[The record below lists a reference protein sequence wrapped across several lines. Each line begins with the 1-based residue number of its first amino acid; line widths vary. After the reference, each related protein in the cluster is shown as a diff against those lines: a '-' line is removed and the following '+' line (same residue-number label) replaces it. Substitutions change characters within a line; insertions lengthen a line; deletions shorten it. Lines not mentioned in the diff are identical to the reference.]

1 MIILNMIQCKKCGD
15 IIESVTVHD
24 FKTCSCGECSVDGG
38 HDYLRRCAEDWDDY
52 RTERN
57 SRRCTGSHRTM
68 TLHNK
73 YMMTVEQN
81 LYVAKRNLV
90 DYIWKS
96 TCLEGRKTTFHQAQ
110 SVCDGSVING
120 LLRDDVITVNNLK
133 HAWQLVFERV
143 DRPIDITY
151 ICRLNQVVGSNLIC
165 DSGYLRK
172 VPVRMGGT
180 SWVPD
185 MPVESQI
192 KEELRDSMDIS
203 AATDRAITLML
214 WSMRRQMFPDGN
226 KRTSMLAANQVMIQN
241 GCGVISVPI
250 EKQDRFKELLV
261 RFYETNDMSMLK
273 AFVYDDCIDGVDFPK
288 EQERRPLD
296 DESKFKNYKKKQDRS
311 R

>member
-1 MIILNMIQCKKCGD
+1 MIVQ
-15 IIESVTVHD
+15 
-24 FKTCSCGECSVDGG
+24 
-38 HDYLRRCAEDWDDY
+38 
-52 RTERN
+52 
-57 SRRCTGSHRTM
+57 
-68 TLHNK
+68 NK
-73 YMMTVEQN
+73 YRMTVNQN
-81 LYVAKRNLV
+81 LYVAKRNII

-96 TCLEGRKTTFHQAQ
+96 ACLEGRNITFHQAQ
-110 SVCDGSVING
+110 SVCAGGIING
-120 LLRDDVITVNNLK
+120 VLRDDVVVVNNLK
-133 HAWQLVFERV
+133 HAWQCIFETLNHSM
-143 DRPIDITY
+143 DLAY
-151 ICRLNQVVGSNLIC
+151 ICHLNQVVGSNLIY

-185 MPVESQI
+185 MPIESQI
-192 KEELRDSMDIS
+192 KEELQDIMDIP

-261 RFYETNDMSMLK
+261 KFYETNDMSEIK
-273 AFVYDDCIDGVDFPK
+273 KFVYDDCIDGVDFPK
-288 EQERRPLD
+288 EQERKPLD
-296 DESKFKNYKKKQDRS
+296 DENKFKNYKKKHDRS

>member
-1 MIILNMIQCKKCGD
+1 MENTFENK
-15 IIESVTVHD
+15 
-24 FKTCSCGECSVDGG
+24 FKM
-38 HDYLRRCAEDWDDY
+38 
-52 RTERN
+52 TE
-57 SRRCTGSHRTM
+57 
-68 TLHNK
+68 
-73 YMMTVEQN
+73 EQN
-81 LYVAKRNLV
+81 VYVAKRNIV

-96 TCLEGRKTTFHQAQ
+96 AHLEGLGVTFPQTQ
-110 SVCDGSVING
+110 DIYDGGIING
-120 LLRDDVITVNNLK
+120 LPRDEVVAVNNLK
-133 HAWQLVFERV
+133 HAWQFIFETL
-143 DRPIDITY
+143 DYPMDLSY
-151 ICRLNQVVGSNLIC
+151 ICHLNQVVGSNLIY

-185 MPVESQI
+185 MPIESQI
-192 KEELRDSMDIS
+192 KEELQDIMGIS
-203 AATDRAITLML
+203 VATDRAITLML

-261 RFYETNDMSMLK
+261 RFYETNDMSVLK
-273 AFVYDDCIDGVDFPK
+273 SFVYDDCIDGVDFPK

>member
-1 MIILNMIQCKKCGD
+1 MENTFENK
-15 IIESVTVHD
+15 
-24 FKTCSCGECSVDGG
+24 FKM
-38 HDYLRRCAEDWDDY
+38 
-52 RTERN
+52 TE
-57 SRRCTGSHRTM
+57 
-68 TLHNK
+68 
-73 YMMTVEQN
+73 EQN
-81 LYVAKRNLV
+81 VYVAKRNIV

-96 TCLEGRKTTFHQAQ
+96 AHLEGLGVTFPQTQ
-110 SVCDGSVING
+110 DIYDGGIING
-120 LLRDDVITVNNLK
+120 LPRDEVVAVNNLK
-133 HAWQLVFERV
+133 HAWQFIFETL
-143 DRPIDITY
+143 DYPMDLSY
-151 ICRLNQVVGSNLIC
+151 ICHLNQVVGSNLIY

-185 MPVESQI
+185 MPIESQI
-192 KEELRDSMDIS
+192 KEELQDIMS
-203 AATDRAITLML
+203 ISVATDRAITLML

-241 GCGVISVPI
+241 GCGVISIPI

-261 RFYETNDMSMLK
+261 RFYETNDMSVLK

>member
-1 MIILNMIQCKKCGD
+1 MENTFENK
-15 IIESVTVHD
+15 
-24 FKTCSCGECSVDGG
+24 FKM
-38 HDYLRRCAEDWDDY
+38 
-52 RTERN
+52 TE
-57 SRRCTGSHRTM
+57 
-68 TLHNK
+68 
-73 YMMTVEQN
+73 EQN
-81 LYVAKRNLV
+81 VYVAKRNIV

-96 TCLEGRKTTFHQAQ
+96 AHLEGLGVTFPQTQ
-110 SVCDGSVING
+110 DIYDGGIING
-120 LLRDDVITVNNLK
+120 LPRDEVVAVNNLK
-133 HAWQLVFERV
+133 HAWQFIFETL
-143 DRPIDITY
+143 DYPMDLSY
-151 ICRLNQVVGSNLIC
+151 ICHLNQVVGSNLIY

-185 MPVESQI
+185 MPIESQI
-192 KEELRDSMDIS
+192 KEELQDIMS
-203 AATDRAITLML
+203 ISVATDRAITLML

-250 EKQDRFKELLV
+250 EKQDRFNELLV
-261 RFYETNDMSMLK
+261 RFYETNDMSVLK

>member
-1 MIILNMIQCKKCGD
+1 MENTFENK
-15 IIESVTVHD
+15 
-24 FKTCSCGECSVDGG
+24 FKM
-38 HDYLRRCAEDWDDY
+38 
-52 RTERN
+52 TE
-57 SRRCTGSHRTM
+57 
-68 TLHNK
+68 
-73 YMMTVEQN
+73 EQN
-81 LYVAKRNLV
+81 VYVAKRNIV

-96 TCLEGRKTTFHQAQ
+96 AHLEGLGVTFPQTQ
-110 SVCDGSVING
+110 DIYDGGIING
-120 LLRDDVITVNNLK
+120 LPRDEVVAVNNLK
-133 HAWQLVFERV
+133 HAWQFIFETL
-143 DRPIDITY
+143 DYPMDLSY
-151 ICRLNQVVGSNLIC
+151 ICHLNQVVGSNLIY

-185 MPVESQI
+185 MPIESQI
-192 KEELRDSMDIS
+192 KEELQDIMDIPE
-203 AATDRAITLML
+203 ATDRAITLML

-261 RFYETNDMSMLK
+261 RFYETNDMSTLK

-288 EQERRPLD
+288 ELERRPLD
-296 DESKFKNYKKKQDRS
+296 DESKFKNYRKKQDRS

>member
-1 MIILNMIQCKKCGD
+1 
-15 IIESVTVHD
+15 
-24 FKTCSCGECSVDGG
+24 
-38 HDYLRRCAEDWDDY
+38 
-52 RTERN
+52 
-57 SRRCTGSHRTM
+57 M

-73 YMMTVEQN
+73 YRMTVEQN
-81 LYVAKRNLV
+81 LYVAKRNVV

-96 TCLEGRKTTFHQAQ
+96 ACLEDRSITFHQAQ
-110 SVCDGSVING
+110 SVCDGGMING
-120 LLRDDVITVNNLK
+120 MPRDDVITVNNLK

-151 ICRLNQVVGSNLIC
+151 ICRLNQVVGSNLIY
-165 DSGYLRK
+165 DSGYIRK

-185 MPVESQI
+185 MPIESQI
-192 KEELRDSMDIS
+192 KEELQDIMDIP

-241 GCGVISVPI
+241 GCGAISVPI

-261 RFYETNDMSMLK
+261 RFYETNDMSALK
-273 AFVYDDCIDGVDFPK
+273 TFVYDDCIDGVDFPK

-296 DESKFKNYKKKQDRS
+296 DESKFKSYKKKQDRS

>member
-1 MIILNMIQCKKCGD
+1 MENTFENK
-15 IIESVTVHD
+15 
-24 FKTCSCGECSVDGG
+24 FKM
-38 HDYLRRCAEDWDDY
+38 
-52 RTERN
+52 TE
-57 SRRCTGSHRTM
+57 
-68 TLHNK
+68 
-73 YMMTVEQN
+73 EQN
-81 LYVAKRNLV
+81 VYVAKRNIV

-96 TCLEGRKTTFHQAQ
+96 AHLEGLGVTFPQTQ
-110 SVCDGSVING
+110 DIYDGGIING
-120 LLRDDVITVNNLK
+120 LPRDEVVAVNNLK
-133 HAWQLVFERV
+133 HAWQFIFETL
-143 DRPIDITY
+143 DYPMDLSY
-151 ICRLNQVVGSNLIC
+151 ICHLNQVVGSNLIY

-185 MPVESQI
+185 MPIESQI
-192 KEELRDSMDIS
+192 KEELQDIMDIPS
-203 AATDRAITLML
+203 ATDRAITLML

-250 EKQDRFKELLV
+250 EKQERFKELLV
-261 RFYETNDMSMLK
+261 RFYETNDMSTLK

>member
-1 MIILNMIQCKKCGD
+1 MENTFENK
-15 IIESVTVHD
+15 
-24 FKTCSCGECSVDGG
+24 FKM
-38 HDYLRRCAEDWDDY
+38 
-52 RTERN
+52 TE
-57 SRRCTGSHRTM
+57 
-68 TLHNK
+68 
-73 YMMTVEQN
+73 EQN
-81 LYVAKRNLV
+81 VYVAKRNIV

-96 TCLEGRKTTFHQAQ
+96 AHLEGLGVTFPQTQ
-110 SVCDGSVING
+110 DIYDGGIING
-120 LLRDDVITVNNLK
+120 LPRDEVVAVNNLK
-133 HAWQLVFERV
+133 HAWQFIFETL
-143 DRPIDITY
+143 DYPMDLSY
-151 ICRLNQVVGSNLIC
+151 ICHLNQVVGSNLIY

-185 MPVESQI
+185 MPIESQI
-192 KEELRDSMDIS
+192 KEELQDIMS
-203 AATDRAITLML
+203 ISVATDRAITLML
-214 WSMRRQMFPDGN
+214 WSMRRLMFPDGN

-261 RFYETNDMSMLK
+261 RFYETNDMSVLK

>member
-1 MIILNMIQCKKCGD
+1 MENTFENK
-15 IIESVTVHD
+15 
-24 FKTCSCGECSVDGG
+24 FKM
-38 HDYLRRCAEDWDDY
+38 
-52 RTERN
+52 TE
-57 SRRCTGSHRTM
+57 
-68 TLHNK
+68 
-73 YMMTVEQN
+73 EQN
-81 LYVAKRNLV
+81 VYVAKRNIV

-96 TCLEGRKTTFHQAQ
+96 AHLEGLGVTFPQTQ
-110 SVCDGSVING
+110 DIYDGGIING
-120 LLRDDVITVNNLK
+120 VPRDEVVAVNNLK
-133 HAWQLVFERV
+133 HAWQFIFETL
-143 DRPIDITY
+143 DYPMDLSY
-151 ICRLNQVVGSNLIC
+151 ICHLNQVVGSNLIY

-185 MPVESQI
+185 MPIESQI
-192 KEELRDSMDIS
+192 KEELQDIMDIP

-250 EKQDRFKELLV
+250 EKQERFKELLV
-261 RFYETNDMSMLK
+261 RFYETNDMSTLK

>member
-1 MIILNMIQCKKCGD
+1 MENTFENK
-15 IIESVTVHD
+15 
-24 FKTCSCGECSVDGG
+24 FKM
-38 HDYLRRCAEDWDDY
+38 
-52 RTERN
+52 TE
-57 SRRCTGSHRTM
+57 
-68 TLHNK
+68 
-73 YMMTVEQN
+73 EQN
-81 LYVAKRNLV
+81 VYVAKRNIV

-96 TCLEGRKTTFHQAQ
+96 AHLEGLGVTFPQTQ
-110 SVCDGSVING
+110 DIYDGGIING
-120 LLRDDVITVNNLK
+120 LQRDEVVAVNNLK
-133 HAWQLVFERV
+133 HAWQFIFETL
-143 DRPIDITY
+143 DYPMDLSY
-151 ICRLNQVVGSNLIC
+151 ICHLNQVVGSNLIY

-185 MPVESQI
+185 MPIESQI
-192 KEELRDSMDIS
+192 KEELQDIMS
-203 AATDRAITLML
+203 ISVATDRAITLML

-261 RFYETNDMSMLK
+261 RFYETNDMSVLK

>member
-1 MIILNMIQCKKCGD
+1 
-15 IIESVTVHD
+15 
-24 FKTCSCGECSVDGG
+24 
-38 HDYLRRCAEDWDDY
+38 
-52 RTERN
+52 
-57 SRRCTGSHRTM
+57 M
-68 TLHNK
+68 TRHNK

-96 TCLEGRKTTFHQAQ
+96 TCLEGRKITFHQAQ
-110 SVCDGSVING
+110 GVCDGSVING

-133 HAWQLVFERV
+133 LAWQLVFERV

-185 MPVESQI
+185 MPIESQI
-192 KEELRDSMDIS
+192 KEKLRDIMDIS

>member
-1 MIILNMIQCKKCGD
+1 
-15 IIESVTVHD
+15 
-24 FKTCSCGECSVDGG
+24 
-38 HDYLRRCAEDWDDY
+38 
-52 RTERN
+52 
-57 SRRCTGSHRTM
+57 M

-96 TCLEGRKTTFHQAQ
+96 TCLEGRKITFHQAQ
-110 SVCDGSVING
+110 GVCDGSVING

-133 HAWQLVFERV
+133 LAWQLVFERV

-185 MPVESQI
+185 MPIETQI
-192 KEELRDSMDIS
+192 KEKLRDIMDIS

>member
-1 MIILNMIQCKKCGD
+1 MENTFENK
-15 IIESVTVHD
+15 
-24 FKTCSCGECSVDGG
+24 FKM
-38 HDYLRRCAEDWDDY
+38 
-52 RTERN
+52 TE
-57 SRRCTGSHRTM
+57 
-68 TLHNK
+68 
-73 YMMTVEQN
+73 EQN
-81 LYVAKRNLV
+81 VYVAKRNIV

-96 TCLEGRKTTFHQAQ
+96 AHLEGLGVTFPQTQ
-110 SVCDGSVING
+110 DIYDGGIING
-120 LLRDDVITVNNLK
+120 LPRDEVVAVNNLK
-133 HAWQLVFERV
+133 HAWQFIFETL
-143 DRPIDITY
+143 DYPMDLSY
-151 ICRLNQVVGSNLIC
+151 ICHLNQVVGSNLIY

-185 MPVESQI
+185 MPIESQI
-192 KEELRDSMDIS
+192 KEELQDIMS
-203 AATDRAITLML
+203 ISVATDRAITLML

-261 RFYETNDMSMLK
+261 RFYETNDMSVLK

>member
-1 MIILNMIQCKKCGD
+1 MENTFENK
-15 IIESVTVHD
+15 
-24 FKTCSCGECSVDGG
+24 FKM
-38 HDYLRRCAEDWDDY
+38 
-52 RTERN
+52 TE
-57 SRRCTGSHRTM
+57 
-68 TLHNK
+68 
-73 YMMTVEQN
+73 EQN
-81 LYVAKRNLV
+81 VYVAKRNIV

-96 TCLEGRKTTFHQAQ
+96 AHLEGLGVTFPQTQ
-110 SVCDGSVING
+110 DIYDGGIING
-120 LLRDDVITVNNLK
+120 LPRDEVVAVNNLK
-133 HAWQLVFERV
+133 HAWQFIFETL
-143 DRPIDITY
+143 DYPMDLSY
-151 ICRLNQVVGSNLIC
+151 ICHLNQVVGSNLIY

-185 MPVESQI
+185 MPIESQI
-192 KEELRDSMDIS
+192 KEELQDIMDIP

-250 EKQDRFKELLV
+250 EKQERFKELLV
-261 RFYETNDMSMLK
+261 RFYETNDMSTLK